1 MFDQSFVNEGGAW
14 IKPWTLIASL
24 AGQCACLA
32 LMALAPLVYT
42 SRLPLDAW
50 IRNAILLAPPPPPPP
65 APSPEALAARV
76 VPQAPKRFESV
87 LRAPSAIPDEVA
99 LVAEPA
105 EGLGL
110 GRIQAPNLARLA
122 GGVPDGVR
130 GAVLGTGRSVVVPP
144 PPIRVGGSIQA
155 AKILNRVVPLYP
167 PEASEEG
174 IGGTVRLEAT
184 ITSEGLIRKI
194 RVLDGQPL
202 LIESAV
208 TAVERWTY
216 RPTLLNGAPVEVITY
231 IDIVF
236 KPALIEEEDK
246 KKGRKRKNKER

>member
-24 AGQCACLA
+24 AGQCACLG

-42 SRLPLDAW
+42 SRLPLDEW

-65 APSPEALAARV
+65 APPPEALAARV

-110 GRIQAPNLARLA
+110 GRIQAPHLPGLA
-122 GGVPDGVR
+122 GGVP
-130 GAVLGTGRSVVVPP
+130 GAVPGTGRSVVLP

-155 AKILNRVVPLYP
+155 AKILNRVMPLYP
-167 PEASEEG
+167 PELSEEG
-174 IGGTVRLEAT
+174 IGRTVRLEAT

-194 RVLDGQPL
+194 RVLDGHPL
-202 LIESAV
+202 LIDSAV
-208 TAVERWTY
+208 TATEQWTY
-216 RPTLLNGAPVEVITY
+216 RPTLLNGVPVEVITY

-236 KPALIEEEDK
+236 KPAPIEEKDK
-246 KKGRKRKNKER
+246 KKSHKRKKKR